1 MIASKLFRASPE
13 ALQSKAQDIVGN
25 ADSNLGDVVLIS
37 SDRKYFLAHRTV
49 LVCYC
54 SLIVIIREFREY
66 FEDIKWKKWIKF
78 DFFCSK
84 Y

>member
-13 ALQSKAQDIVGN
+13 ALQSKAHDIVGN

-37 SDRKYFLAHRTV
+37 SDGKYFLAHRTV

-54 SLIVIIREFREY
+54 S
-66 FEDIKWKKWIKF
+66 
-78 DFFCSK
+78 
-84 Y
+84 